1 MTAVD
6 PMSLVDILTKCSKYG
21 ELVAIMVELGWC
33 RSKSEGRR
41 LIQQGAIRINDE
53 KVTDP
58 NTWLFIHPDET
69 GFYTLGIDRSR
80 L

>member
-1 MTAVD
+1 MTVVEVIEQCTAHA
-6 PMSLVDILTKCSKYG
+6 LVDL
-21 ELVAIMVELGWC
+21 MVDMGWT
-33 RSKSEGRR
+33 RSRGEGRR

-69 GFYTLGIDRSR
+69 GFYQLGIDRSR